1 MVPILRVGA
10 SALQQTR
17 RAGVGPGF
25 PLPLPRRRFSI
36 CPNLGD
42 TVGLVSPAVR
52 PQPPSTAAP
61 PDDFRALY
69 ESEFSY
75 VWNSLRRL
83 GVAPAHIEDVAH
95 DVFVTAWK
103 RLSDFD
109 RSRPIRPWLFGIA
122 FRVAS
127 DFRKR
132 ASNQREISGE
142 VFDAEDDG
150 RRPDEHVEQTQAR
163 ALVVKALASIPMERR
178 GVFVMHELDGHPIP
192 HVAEAM
198 GIPLNTAYSRLR
210 LARADF
216 AAAVKRLNLEGGAR

>member
-1 MVPILRVGA
+1 M
-10 SALQQTR
+10 
-17 RAGVGPGF
+17 
-25 PLPLPRRRFSI
+25 
-36 CPNLGD
+36 
-42 TVGLVSPAVR
+42 SPAVR
-52 PQPPSTAAP
+52 PKPPAAP
-61 PDDFRALY
+61 AAPVDFRALY
-69 ESEFSY
+69 ESEFPY

-103 RLSDFD
+103 RLGDFD

-142 VFDAEDDG
+142 TFDTEDDAQ
-150 RRPDEHVEQTQAR
+150 RPDAHVEQNQAR

-178 GVFVMHELDGHPIP
+178 GVFVMHELDGHAIP
-192 HVAEAM
+192 HVAEAL

-216 AAAVKRLNLEGGAR
+216 AQAVKRLNAEGGAR